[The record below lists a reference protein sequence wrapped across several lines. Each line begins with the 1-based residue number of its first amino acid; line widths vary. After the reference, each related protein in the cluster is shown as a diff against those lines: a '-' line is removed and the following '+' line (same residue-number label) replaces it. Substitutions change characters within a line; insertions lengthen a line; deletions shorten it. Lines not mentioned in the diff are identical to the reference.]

1 MGVRTRSSIYHGR
14 HSTWQKQTHKS
25 PAKYLGCTRAP
36 TPTDRAGVF
45 HRSTRFYCCF
55 FPHLEIYLLLVYY
68 FSRKLYVPGDFKSS
82 NSFTAI
88 HRCPNLKLFIRNRST
103 IHQSISVQPAR
114 ANFSLTIWGRND
126 LWFRTRTRWELP
138 LLVHPHLDP
147 VSKSNFPR
155 SDRSYFRKAILPQLS
170 CPPRGPSQSIKL
182 MAMVTTTAVAAFPSS
197 GIWVTVKLHRTTRR
211 TPKRT
216 QNPIQFCWRFSSQLN
231 VDLCGP

>member
-1 MGVRTRSSIYHGR
+1 MDATLRDRNRLIKVLPNTWAALALRHRPTGREFFTAPLDFIAAFFRTWRFIY
-14 HSTWQKQTHKS
+14 
-25 PAKYLGCTRAP
+25 YLYITSRANCMYPEISRAP
-36 TPTDRAGVF
+36 T
-45 HRSTRFYCCF
+45 
-55 FPHLEIYLLLVYY
+55 
-68 FSRKLYVPGDFKSS
+68 VPRQSI
-82 NSFTAI
+82 A
-88 HRCPNLKLFIRNRST
+88 RCPNLKLFIRNRST

-114 ANFSLTIWGRND
+114 ANFSLTIWVRND

-182 MAMVTTTAVAAFPSS
+182 MAMVTTTAIAAFASS

-216 QNPIQFCWRFSSQLN
+216 QNPIQFCWRFSSQLS